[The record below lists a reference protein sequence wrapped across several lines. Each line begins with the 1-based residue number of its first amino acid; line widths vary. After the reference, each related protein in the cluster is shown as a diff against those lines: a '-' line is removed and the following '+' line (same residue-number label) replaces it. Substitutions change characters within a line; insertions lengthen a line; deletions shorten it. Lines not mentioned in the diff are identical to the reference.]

1 MQGLQQQYEFAKNVA
16 SYVANTETA
25 QNIANSD
32 CGQNTAGVVLDA
44 GGELLDAF
52 NNLVL
57 IANINPESTPLGQ
70 TARDMMTLAED
81 FKTDEYQEAAA
92 RISNTI
98 GNANIGEDGKLLTN
112 PDGTPLS
119 TAAKVWN
126 TIKP

>member
-32 CGQNTAGVVLDA
+32 FGQNTAGVVLDA
-44 GGELLDAF
+44 GGELRC
-52 NNLVL
+52 VQQSSSYCQYQ
-57 IANINPESTPLGQ
+57 PEFAPLGQ
-70 TARDMMTLAED
+70 TARDMMTLAGD

-98 GNANIGEDGKLLTN
+98 GNANIGEDGKLLTILTARRY
-112 PDGTPLS
+112 PPLQKYGTR
-119 TAAKVWN
+119 
-126 TIKP
+126 